1 MEMLE
6 ISIEVKDIIQAV
18 LKAKK
23 TVRMYPENN
32 PVYTKILDE
41 TFAKFDD
48 FFNQRDELTL
58 KIRQNEI
65 FFDAEQVYYNPEKED
80 NFALFFF
87 KDGLR
92 ELSFKKG
99 LSAQELEEF
108 LKIISLDFEKDA
120 LDDDI
125 VTLLWEKNYQN
136 IKYVADE
143 SFLIED
149 EGYESKAAKEIKEK
163 SAGVDELQKAY
174 DDSFG
179 AEDLKNISIINLSD
193 KDLQLLVK
201 EIDSDI
207 EDKTEKIANIVFEM
221 LIQAENTTEYRD
233 VYQFLKEIILYSLKQ
248 GNLNIFIAILRRA
261 SGLAEGAII
270 SNNNKPHMEDLLA
283 FVNSYESI
291 KHIGEILDSDL
302 EIDETILSE
311 YIEFLDKNSLA
322 SYILLLG
329 ELKTIRG
336 RGKVINILVRL
347 GKKDIQPLLKSLQDH
362 RWYVVRNIIYILRQ
376 IGDKKGVEH
385 LINTAKHN
393 DVRVR
398 KESIKA
404 LGELKSPMA
413 LPVLKESLDD
423 ADLSVKKAAVKA
435 LGNIGNET
443 VKRMILSKVSEKDFK
458 KRDFNEKKIFYEA
471 LAKWNDDDVVN
482 FMIRI
487 LKRWSF
493 FKMSTHDEDRA
504 CAAHC
509 LGIMGNKDVLPV
521 LEKLRNSRN
530 KLLNEHVN
538 EAINKIEH
546 GK

>member
-99 LSAQELEEF
+99 LSALELEEF

-136 IKYVADE
+136 IKYIADE

-174 DDSFG
+174 DYSFG
-179 AEDLKNISIINLSD
+179 AEDLKNISIVNLSD

-283 FVNSYESI
+283 FVNSNESI
-291 KHIGEILDSDL
+291 KYVGEILDSDI

-458 KRDFNEKKIFYEA
+458 KRDFNEKKIFYET

-493 FKMSTHDEDRA
+493 FKMATRDEDRA

-509 LGIMGNKDVLPV
+509 LGLMGNKDVLPV